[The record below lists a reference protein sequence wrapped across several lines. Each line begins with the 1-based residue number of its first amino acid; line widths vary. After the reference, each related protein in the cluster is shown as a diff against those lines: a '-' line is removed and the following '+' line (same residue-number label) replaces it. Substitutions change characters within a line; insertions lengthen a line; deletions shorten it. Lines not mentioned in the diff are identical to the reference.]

1 MGSLGFWRLAAND
14 PGRVAAVDPDGTT
27 YTAGELLARANRLV
41 HGLRDLGLRP
51 GDGICGLVPNGVDGL
66 VLYLA
71 ALQAG
76 WYYTPINW
84 HLAGP
89 EIAYIVADS
98 EAKAF
103 FVHARYAAQGVPG
116 AAGIDERRRF
126 AIAGELPGFRPLGD
140 LVDGCPGTLP
150 DERTAGATMHYTSGT
165 TGRPKGVRRPLP
177 GIDPDDAAE
186 LMTFLLTFF
195 GFTAGPPNAHLVTSP
210 SYHTA
215 VTQFGGSALHMGHTL
230 VYMDQWDAE
239 ETLRLVERYRITST
253 HMVPTHFK
261 RLLALPRD
269 VRERYDVSSMRWA
282 IHAAAPCPVPIKQ
295 AMLDWWG
302 DCVWEYYAAT
312 EGGGTVASP
321 QDWREH
327 PGTVGRAWP
336 ISELLIVDDD
346 GAEVPAGTPGTI
358 YMKMAGG
365 EFEYKG
371 DEEKTRAARLKDH
384 FTVGDVGYLTED
396 GFLFLSDRKADV
408 IISGGANIYP
418 AEIENEIMVHP
429 KVADVAVFGIPDEDW
444 GEQIKAVVE
453 PAAGVPPGP
462 ALAEEILA
470 SLDGRLARM
479 KWPKSFDFVER
490 MPREPNGKLLK
501 RRLRDPYWKNQ
512 DLSGEPTSE
521 RSGGEGRAPAE
532 RARRRARPSDTSGEP
547 TSERSGG
554 EGRAPAQR
562 TRREARP

>member
-1 MGSLGFWRLAAND
+1 MGTLGFWRLAAND
-14 PGRVAAVDPDGTT
+14 PGWVAAVDPDGTT
-27 YTAGELLARANRLV
+27 HTAGELLARANRLV
-41 HGLRDLGLRP
+41 HGLRGLGLGT

-84 HLAGP
+84 HLTGP

-103 FVHARYAAQGVPG
+103 VVHTRYAEEGIPG

-126 AIAGELPGFRPLGD
+126 AAGGELPGFRPLDD
-140 LVDGCPGTLP
+140 LLDGP
-150 DERTAGATMHYTSGT
+150 DTAPDGRTAGATMHYTSGT
-165 TGRPKGVRRPLP
+165 TGRPKGVRRALT
-177 GIDPDDAAE
+177 GLDPDDGAE

-210 SYHTA
+210 NYHTA

-239 ETLRLVERYRITST
+239 ETLRLIERHRITNT

-261 RLLALPRD
+261 RLLALPDETR
-269 VRERYDVSSMRWA
+269 RKYDVSSMRWA

-312 EGGGTVASP
+312 EGGGTIASP

-327 PGTVGRAWP
+327 PGTVGRPWP

-346 GAEVPAGTPGTI
+346 GAEVPPGTPGTI
-358 YMKMAGG
+358 YMKMAGV

-371 DEEKTRAARLKDH
+371 DAEKTRASRLKDH
-384 FTVGDVGYLTED
+384 FTVGDIGYLTDD
-396 GFLFLSDRKADV
+396 GFLFLSDRKADM
-408 IISGGANIYP
+408 IISGGVNIYP

-444 GEQIKAVVE
+444 GEQVKAVVE

-462 ALAEEILA
+462 ALADEILA
-470 SLDGRLARM
+470 ALDGRLARM
-479 KWPKSFDFVER
+479 KWPKS
-490 MPREPNGKLLK
+490 
-501 RRLRDPYWKNQ
+501 Q
-512 DLSGEPTSE
+512 AASE
-521 RSGGEGRAPAE
+521 RSLLEGPRPERRVDGRAE
-532 RARRRARPSDTSGEP
+532 WTARHEPS
-547 TSERSGG
+547 
-554 EGRAPAQR
+554 AQR
-562 TRREARP
+562 VRSEHDHEHATS